1 MATKKGKATRAKDPL
16 APEIG
21 RRIQQAREGAGIPS
35 LSELSQRA
43 QVNLR
48 LLNKYVTGETMP
60 GVRALLR
67 IADVCGVSLDW
78 LVRGQEFTPPALL
91 DWLETPVGKTVDEE
105 TRRFLRALPLHGYR
119 PSVRFYDLALHA
131 IREGLTPEETVQAAR
146 ITEDR
151 H

>member
-1 MATKKGKATRAKDPL
+1 MTKKSKGTRAKDPL

-21 RRIQQAREGAGIPS
+21 RRIQLARENAGLS
-35 LSELSQRA
+35 LAELARRA
-43 QVNLR
+43 EINNR
-48 LLNKYVTGETMP
+48 LIHKYVDGETMP